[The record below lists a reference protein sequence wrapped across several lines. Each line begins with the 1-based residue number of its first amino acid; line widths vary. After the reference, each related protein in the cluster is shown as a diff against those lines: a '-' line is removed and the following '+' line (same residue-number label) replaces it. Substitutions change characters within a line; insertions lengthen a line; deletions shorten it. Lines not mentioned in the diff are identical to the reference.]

1 MKIFKK
7 LKKKKNKDVIKS
19 FIEKWKNF
27 EEQKHD
33 AYVEMG
39 FDLAKIIQ
47 NDSLKRMVVSDL
59 VGKGWR
65 KTEDGGLVLSKEE
78 VYKYAEL
85 KSLSVENLENYVKY
99 YEIVAKLELVKV
111 LLNYINSNS
120 SLMETRNDFIEVFKE
135 NLKDNE
141 KLTEEQIKGLEER
154 YSEVYEEINIER

>member
-1 MKIFKK
+1 MMKLF
-7 LKKKKNKDVIKS
+7 KKKKNKDVIKT
-19 FIEKWKNF
+19 FIEKWKDF
-27 EEQKHD
+27 EKQKSD
-33 AYVEMG
+33 AYVAMG
-39 FDLAKIIQ
+39 FDLDRIIQ
-47 NDSLKRMVVSDL
+47 NDSLKRMVVSYL
-59 VGKGWR
+59 VGNGWR

-120 SLMETRNDFIEVFKE
+120 ALMETRNDFIEVFKE

-154 YSEVYEEINIER
+154 YSEVYEEINFNLND